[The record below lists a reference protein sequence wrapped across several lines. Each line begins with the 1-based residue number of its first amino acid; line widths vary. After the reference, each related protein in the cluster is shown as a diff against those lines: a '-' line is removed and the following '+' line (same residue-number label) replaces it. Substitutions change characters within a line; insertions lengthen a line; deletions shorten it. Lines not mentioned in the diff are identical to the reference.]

1 MKNKTIL
8 IFGLP
13 ILLVVIGTVLGIF
26 AEDINIIFNQEDK
39 DVLSSV
45 GTGIGSIQKI
55 REVCDNNSENCFN
68 ETYIDKLVLQSINSN
83 TFRLYEEGGI
93 NKEFEIELERICK
106 GYGKCFDEEMQEEYD
121 CCSEGY
127 RAETTE
133 EKLIKAEKKA
143 KEILNKIIKVTK
155 ERQTRINVKEFD
167 DVEII
172 I

>member
-1 MKNKTIL
+1 MKKMNKIL
-8 IFGLP
+8 AWIIIIGS
-13 ILLVVIGTVLGIF
+13 VITFAYAQIVSNINLDLS
-26 AEDINIIFNQEDK
+26 AEDKN
-39 DVLSSV
+39 VLESV
-45 GTGIGSIQKI
+45 GTGIGAIEKI